1 MINSSDMNL
10 LYFNLDRTVLRNYY
24 LYDNIKVIYHNSI
37 AFVLYSCAHKKRK
50 PTLTKSEK
58 KIFKLVST
66 TPAIANTLRNTM
78 KSQII

>member
-10 LYFNLDRTVLRNYY
+10 YISILMGQYYVIRYY

-37 AFVLYSCAHKKRK
+37 AYNCTILALTKRK

-58 KIFKLVST
+58 KIFKLFLT
-66 TPAIANTLRNTM
+66 TPAINTLRNTM
-78 KSQII
+78 SHK